1 MVSLAILDD
10 LLAAMPPVAA
20 MQIHS
25 AAFKDDCLHLR
36 APLAANVNDKN
47 CAFGG
52 SQASVM
58 TLAAW
63 GWLMLKLRES
73 GTSAEVYVADSQI
86 RYLAPLYDDLLG
98 EAHLAEGQD
107 WNTILHLLGSRKRAR
122 AMMVAQMRNALG
134 ETVATL
140 HARFALLAPTRK
152 GIMAP

>member
-10 LLAAMPPVAA
+10 LLSAMPPVAA
-20 MQIHS
+20 MQIRTS
-25 AAFKDDCLHLR
+25 AFRAGCLHLR
-36 APLAANVNDKN
+36 APLSANVNDKK

-52 SQASVM
+52 SQASIM

-86 RYLAPLYDDLLG
+86 RYLAPLYDDLHG
-98 EAHLAEGQD
+98 EAHLAEDQD
-107 WNTILHLLGSRKRAR
+107 WDAILRLLGTRRRAR
-122 AMMVAQMRNALG
+122 AMMLAQMRNARG

-140 HARFALLAPTRK
+140 HARFALLAPAHDPDGK
-152 GIMAP
+152 A

>member
-10 LLAAMPPVAA
+10 LLTAMPPVAA
-20 MQIHS
+20 MQIRTS
-25 AAFKDDCLHLR
+25 AFRAGCLHLR
-36 APLAANVNDKN
+36 APLAANVNDKK

-73 GTSAEVYVADSQI
+73 GVSAEVYVADSQI
-86 RYLAPLYDDLLG
+86 RYLAPLYDDLHS

-107 WNTILHLLGSRKRAR
+107 WSTILRLLGTRKRAR
-122 AMMVAQMRNALG
+122 AMMVAQMRNARG
-134 ETVATL
+134 ETVATF
-140 HARFALLAPTRK
+140 HARFALLTPPMTEPGKA
-152 GIMAP
+152 